1 MPKRPRPLSKFDLYE
16 LTVQK
21 PAVLVPLLQAIHGH
35 EPQLLGE
42 DFCGTAALS
51 REWVKRIKGGRAVGA
66 DLDPEPLAYAQSK
79 LPKVSGGTGVPP
91 VQRRGMRK
99 NTGGTPVPP
108 KSVTPVRLIEAN
120 VLTSETLLKH
130 RADVLFV
137 GNFSIGEI
145 HRRRDLV
152 RYLKRSRARLSTGGV
167 FICDTYG
174 GESAFTTGAVQRL
187 HDGPKRDPG
196 LRIRYTWQQRKADP
210 LTGMVENA
218 LHYRTDRGGTIEQ
231 EMTDAFVYHWR
242 LWSIAELREAM
253 HEAGFATT
261 EVYNQVPDATDASGQ
276 YYVQPVTNSDDLDDS
291 YIVCVVGRQ

>member
-1 MPKRPRPLSKFDLYE
+1 MPNRPLSKFELYE

-21 PAVLVPLLQAIHGH
+21 PAVLVPLLQAIHGRD
-35 EPQLLGE
+35 PRVLGE

-51 REWVKRIKGGRAVGA
+51 REWVRRIKGGRAVGA
-66 DLDPEPLAYAQSK
+66 DVDPVPLAHAQSK
-79 LPKVSGGTGVPP
+79 RPKISGGTGAPP
-91 VQRRGMRK
+91 VHRPVLRK
-99 NTGGTPVPP
+99 ATGGTPVPP
-108 KSVTPVRLIEAN
+108 VRLVEAD
-120 VLTSETLLKH
+120 VLTSAPILKH

-152 RYLKRSRARLSTGGV
+152 RYFKRSRARLRNGGV

-174 GESAFTTGAVQRL
+174 GESAFATGAVQRL

-218 LHYRTDRGGTIEQ
+218 LHYRTDRAGTIEQ

-276 YYVQPVTNSDDLDDS
+276 YYVRPVTDPDDLDDS
-291 YIVCVVGRQ
+291 FIVCVVGRTNAFAH